1 MNIRVSERNRS
12 CIFLCAALYNTSVL
26 FSVHPYL
33 HITVQMNWTGT
44 LYPGGSS
51 RVFIRIYAAECIDE
65 ETIEYIGTFE
75 FVCMTIRIGALRR
88 SIHPLVTVE

>member
-1 MNIRVSERNRS
+1 M
-12 CIFLCAALYNTSVL
+12 
-26 FSVHPYL
+26 
-33 HITVQMNWTGT
+33 
-44 LYPGGSS
+44 
-51 RVFIRIYAAECIDE
+51 FIRIHAAECIDE

>member
-1 MNIRVSERNRS
+1 M
-12 CIFLCAALYNTSVL
+12 
-26 FSVHPYL
+26 
-33 HITVQMNWTGT
+33 
-44 LYPGGSS
+44 
-51 RVFIRIYAAECIDE
+51 FIRIYAAECIDE